1 MQIFV
6 SGSLAYDRIMDF
18 PEKFSD
24 YILPDKIH
32 VLNVCFLVNGV
43 TEQFGGTAGN
53 IAYNLALLGER
64 PLILAC
70 AGKDFKT
77 YEDWLKSHG
86 LPLDGVRLIPDELT
100 AGAYITTDRAD
111 NQITGFNPGAMKYPC
126 LHTVDG
132 ADPEGTLGIVAPGNV
147 QDMETLCRQY
157 RERGI
162 PYIFDPGQQIPAIG
176 TDSLVE
182 MLTGSRIFISNDYEL
197 EMILRAT
204 GMSKREVLARTRTI
218 VTTLGDK
225 GSVVC
230 TSEDEIRIPAVKAEP
245 VLDPTG
251 AGDAFRA
258 GLIKGMVMDA
268 DIEVCARMG
277 AVTAA
282 FSVECRGTQCHR
294 FTPEQFQ
301 HRYEAEFGPLS
312 FQGMSRWNALAGEF
326 SCRTNARLMES
337 EP

>member
-32 VLNVCFLVNGV
+32 VLNVCFLVNGL
-43 TEQFGGTAGN
+43 TEQYGGTAGN

-64 PLILAC
+64 PLILAS
-70 AGKDFKT
+70 AGKDFKN

-86 LPLDGVRLIPDELT
+86 LPLDGIRRIPDEFT
-100 AGAYITTDRAD
+100 AGAYITTDQGD

-126 LHTVDG
+126 LHAVDG
-132 ADPEGTLGIVAPGNV
+132 TDPASALGIVAPGNV
-147 QDMETLCRQY
+147 EDMETFCREY

-162 PYIFDPGQQIPAIG
+162 PYIFDPGQQIPAIR

-182 MLTGSRIFISNDYEL
+182 MLTGSTIFISNDYEL
-197 EMILRAT
+197 EMIMRAT
-204 GMSKREVLARTRTI
+204 GQSKTDLLDRTGAVI
-218 VTTLGDK
+218 TTLGDK
-225 GSVVC
+225 GSLVR
-230 TSEDEIRIPAVKAEP
+230 TADRDAAIPSAKASQ

-258 GLIKGMVMDA
+258 GLIKGLAMGA
-268 DIEVCARMG
+268 DLEVCARMG

-282 FSVECRGTQCHR
+282 FSVECKGTQCHR
-294 FTPEQFQ
+294 FTPEQFER
-301 HRYEAEFGPLS
+301 RYEAEFGPLP
-312 FQGMSRWNALAGEF
+312 
-326 SCRTNARLMES
+326 ARRQ
-337 EP
+337 